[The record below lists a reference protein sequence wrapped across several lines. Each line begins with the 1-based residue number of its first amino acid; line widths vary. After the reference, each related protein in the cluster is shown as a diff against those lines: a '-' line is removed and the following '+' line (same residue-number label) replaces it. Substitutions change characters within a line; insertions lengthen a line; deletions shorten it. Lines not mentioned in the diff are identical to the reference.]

1 MGKANPETVKKWQAE
16 HYLNVACRV
25 PKELAEAFR
34 EKCKENGDSQAA
46 IIKKAMEDY
55 LKAGE

>member
-1 MGKANPETVKKWQAE
+1 MGKANPETVKKWQVE
-16 HYLNVACRV
+16 HYTHISFRV
-25 PKELAEAFR
+25 SKEVGDAFK

-55 LKAGE
+55 VNG

>member
-1 MGKANPETVKKWQAE
+1 MASGALLECCLP
-16 HYLNVACRV
+16 
-25 PKELAEAFR
+25 EAFR

-55 LKAGE
+55 INK